1 LRIVELRGRTAVVTG
16 SAIRIGRETC
26 LALAGGGANI
36 VVNYRTSA
44 AAAEE
49 LVKQITEMGV
59 GALAI
64 QGDVSRV
71 SDIER
76 LNREARLVFG
86 RVDVL
91 VNNASIYPKTPVDTL
106 TEAQFDESI
115 AVNLKGPFMCCLE
128 FGRQMVADGGGVI
141 INLADWAAFRPYAD
155 YLPYLTAKGGIVTMT
170 KAFAKEFAPS
180 VRVNAIAPG
189 PIAPP
194 LDLDAAE
201 IEEARAGTLLG
212 RWGSARDIASAIV
225 FLIEGSDFITGAIL
239 PVDGGR
245 GIA

>member
-1 LRIVELRGRTAVVTG
+1 V
-16 SAIRIGRETC
+16 
-26 LALAGGGANI
+26 
-36 VVNYRTSA
+36 
-44 AAAEE
+44 
-49 LVKQITEMGV
+49 
-59 GALAI
+59 
-64 QGDVSRV
+64 
-71 SDIER
+71 DIER
-76 LNREARLVFG
+76 ISNEARLAFG
-86 RVDVL
+86 TVDVL
-91 VNNASIYPKTPVDTL
+91 VNNASIYPKTPVATL

-128 FGRQMVADGGGVI
+128 LGRHMVANGGGVI
-141 INLADWAAFRPYAD
+141 VNLADWAAYRPYAD

-170 KAFAKEFAPS
+170 KAFAREFAPS

-194 LDLDAAE
+194 LDLDPEE
-201 IEEARAGTLLG
+201 IEEARAGTLIG
-212 RWGSARDIASAIV
+212 RWGSPRDIAAAVV